1 MCIIKVEPFFVN
13 ILNHYS
19 VVNMQFNYVI
29 WCKLLF
35 FRGGGDNI
43 RFRLVIK

>member
-13 ILNHYS
+13 ILNRYS

-29 WCKLLF
+29 WRKHF
-35 FRGGGDNI
+35 FFGGGDNI